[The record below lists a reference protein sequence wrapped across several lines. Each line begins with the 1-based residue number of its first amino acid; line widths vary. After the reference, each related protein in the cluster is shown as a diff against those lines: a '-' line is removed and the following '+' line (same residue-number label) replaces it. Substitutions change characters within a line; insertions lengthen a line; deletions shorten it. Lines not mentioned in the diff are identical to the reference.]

1 MSNAKKRN
9 NGAGTGRGRA
19 AGLETVTA
27 LLCTGRD
34 FPGELGADYPAACD
48 LLGLPPRPG
57 GYALRLAQDRAGARW
72 TIVSS
77 DVDRVGSVLSI
88 HAMGIEA
95 SWHVDAADVDH
106 VRPGWPLACPLA
118 LAGRGDP
125 HDPPGPPP
133 VWTPAYPPSWAPT
146 GRRVFADQ
154 IVRELREPADASSRE
169 MARLDLGLDPAEG
182 LRLLDLAMKPGTGQ
196 EEPAVLAALEQAR
209 SLAATPVPF
218 GTVRADWNGDHPL
231 LMRATGASWS
241 LAARPRTGPVI
252 VLLDAFPGCV
262 FDATRAQGLDDVLG
276 GLLQAATAPGADRR
290 GMEEG

>member
-9 NGAGTGRGRA
+9 NGAETGHSRA
-19 AGLETVTA
+19 AGLETVAA

-34 FPGELGADYPAACD
+34 FPGELGADYPAACG

-77 DVDRVGSVLSI
+77 DVDRVGSMLSI

-106 VRPGWPLACPLA
+106 VRPGWPLTCPLA
-118 LAGRGDP
+118 VAGRSDP

-133 VWTPAYPPSWAPT
+133 VWIPAYPPGWAPT
-146 GRRVFADQ
+146 GRRVFADL

-169 MARLDLGLDPAEG
+169 MARLDLGLDPAQG
-182 LRLLDLAMKPGTGQ
+182 MRLLDLAMKPGTDR
-196 EEPAVLAALEQAR
+196 EEPAVLAALEQAL
-209 SLAATPVPF
+209 SLAATPVPI
-218 GTVRADWNGDHPL
+218 GAVRADWIGDHPL
-231 LMRATGASWS
+231 LVRATGEGWS

-262 FDATRAQGLDDVLG
+262 FDATGAQGLDHVLD